1 MNPRLHSG
9 AVGLF
14 CLGVLLVYAGWLGW
28 KTPLDKPAI
37 HCGDETCTEA
47 HP

>member
-1 MNPRLHSG
+1 MNRRLHSG
-9 AVGLF
+9 AVAVF
-14 CLGVLLVYAGWLGW
+14 CLGVVLVYVGWLGW
-28 KTPLDKPAI
+28 KTSDI